1 MKSLLLQLHERFC
14 QELNELW
21 LEAIFGN
28 DGLAFTSARFDKL
41 VSKIS
46 EAKKDGYTFLHEY
59 APEYILNK
67 QMEDQ
72 DLNEA
77 LYCQPKWE
85 QVKIINRIIEE
96 VRQKNGESVIPHYEA
111 LRGRLIKEMIQE
123 YASSYAKE
131 KGPFYINKKTDCIYV
146 YGNTG
151 SVAHDMVLL
160 TLVYAEKSINDTKS
174 DKAKH

>member
-21 LEAIFGN
+21 LEATFGN
-28 DGLAFTSARFDKL
+28 DGLAFNSSRFDKL

-46 EAKKDGYTFLHEY
+46 EAKKDGYTFHHEF

-67 QMEDQ
+67 KMEDQ
-72 DLNEA
+72 ELNEV

-85 QVKIINRIIEE
+85 HVKTINRIIDEM
-96 VRQKNGESVIPHYEA
+96 RNKNGESVIPHYEA

-123 YASSYAKE
+123 YASTYAKV
-131 KGPFYINKKTDCIYV
+131 KGPFYSNKKTDCIYV
-146 YGNTG
+146 FGNTG

-160 TLVYAEKSINDTKS
+160 TLVYAEKSKNDANS
-174 DKAKH
+174 NKANH